1 MMKCAKCNSENVQI
15 QSKEYKPKFTAPI
28 LLVFIGFGMMF
39 FGLVGVIGGAII
51 GLIISVILNA
61 VLPQAYQSVLVC
73 QNCGYTAICKGESV
87 SNSQAI
93 ENFNLAV
100 IREPSKTGSRVLL
113 SIRVDDRPIID
124 VANGKSVYYTLERGK
139 HTIFFQQKSGI
150 GSAKRTGAISVEILE
165 NQKTYVHI
173 AFTKNGVSVI

>member
-1 MMKCAKCNSENVQI
+1 MMKCAKCNSGNVQI

-73 QNCGYTAICKGESV
+73 QDCGYTAICKG
-87 SNSQAI
+87 
-93 ENFNLAV
+93 
-100 IREPSKTGSRVLL
+100 
-113 SIRVDDRPIID
+113 
-124 VANGKSVYYTLERGK
+124 
-139 HTIFFQQKSGI
+139 
-150 GSAKRTGAISVEILE
+150 
-165 NQKTYVHI
+165 
-173 AFTKNGVSVI
+173 